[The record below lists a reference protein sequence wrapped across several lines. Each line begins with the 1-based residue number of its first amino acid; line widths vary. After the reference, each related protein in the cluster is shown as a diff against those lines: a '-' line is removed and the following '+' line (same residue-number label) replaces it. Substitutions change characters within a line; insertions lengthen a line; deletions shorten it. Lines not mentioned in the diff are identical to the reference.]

1 MQMNVDL
8 SLGRATEAAPD
19 PRIAVAEAQLAML
32 EQLAEFGMSRVREV
46 NKHTRPG
53 ELPVDAYLRLGRAI
67 RCALIL
73 EMRIEEELAAL
84 KAGTWTPPEERRVTR
99 SPPEP
104 LAEEDMFIPDERIE
118 RESDRESFEHI
129 LKLPFKDAVRWICKE
144 MGMDGDAFLRDH
156 PLTPALTPA
165 PAPALPPASAPAP
178 TPAAAPAS
186 SSSED
191 VRDAVRMRVVDAIDV
206 QYRVHE
212 SIDPPEM
219 DLAMRDLRERLYHS
233 PRYDAVIRLP
243 LMEAVRTVLADLGLD
258 PHRTFYDLPAS
269 EQARFRRHTARP
281 PPDPPP

>member
-1 MQMNVDL
+1 
-8 SLGRATEAAPD
+8 
-19 PRIAVAEAQLAML
+19 ML

-53 ELPVDAYLRLGRAI
+53 EAPVDAYLRLGRAI

-129 LKLPFKDAVRWICKE
+129 LKLPFKDAVRGICKE

-165 PAPALPPASAPAP
+165 PAPAPAPARAPAPAPVAASAPAP
-178 TPAAAPAS
+178 APAWAPVLAPNAS
-186 SSSED
+186 DE
-191 VRDAVRMRVVDAIDV
+191 VRDEVRARVAHAINSQRVIDRLIDLPKADRALNDLAEGLYTTGRYDFIIRRPLADAVRTI
-206 QYRVHE
+206 
-212 SIDPPEM
+212 
-219 DLAMRDLRERLYHS
+219 LL
-233 PRYDAVIRLP
+233 
-243 LMEAVRTVLADLGLD
+243 DLGLD
-258 PHRTFYDLPAS
+258 PRRTGETF
-269 EQARFRRHTARP
+269 P
-281 PPDPPP
+281 PPDPPPRMTGAP